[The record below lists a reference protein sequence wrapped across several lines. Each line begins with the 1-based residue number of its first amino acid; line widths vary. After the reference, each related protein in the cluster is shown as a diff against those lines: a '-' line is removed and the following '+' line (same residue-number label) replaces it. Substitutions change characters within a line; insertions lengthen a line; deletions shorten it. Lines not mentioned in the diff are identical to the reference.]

1 MATSVQQQQ
10 ELALLVKGTGYTVD
24 QVNAIPSLGERATD
38 IAMRRIEIGG
48 AAIAQSR
55 NFLVK
60 AMRDPVSFVKNQL
73 NLDVLSGAETGNYS
87 NFDKSI
93 AFLRTQNVPEVE
105 IKSAVDSSVNY
116 VNSIPKPGQGNSLFD
131 RFGRAVQRIT
141 APIINP
147 VEKAVS
153 QVSGALAKVEDVVK
167 EDVLTSP
174 AFAIAMAIYMP
185 TLAAQFGP
193 SLAAFGISGAAAQTA
208 VANAILSTSIQVAQ
222 GVPFDKAFQSAVTNA
237 VVSSGSP
244 AIAKDINK
252 IIENPAVTNAIV
264 SAGASAAKTAANGG
278 SQSDIERNLIAG
290 LVGSGTAT
298 ATGSN
303 IAGSAAAGGV
313 TGGVTGALTNAATA
327 YGAQLE
333 AERLAAENAAKIAS
347 GSSRD
352 PGIQV
357 AGGDDATALNMASIS
372 AMPEML
378 GKSGETASAIYPV
391 VEGGQTFY
399 ERTIT
404 GKTPDG
410 QDYSYTVTYDPGAS
424 AGRQISYTTS
434 GVSLDADGN
443 VIPGSG
449 GGAVATFK
457 RPNFTD
463 YKPTI
468 IAVGGTT
475 PTPKPSPSP
484 APSPTPSPASE
495 PSPIAAPSDIPPAP
509 SPSRGSSDAGG
520 DITGG
525 TVTGG
530 ATGGTSTN
538 VGTGAGSGGTVSDV
552 RGGDGTVG
560 TGTGSGVSGSGTGAG
575 DGSGAGAGSGGTG
588 TGTGGEGDGTG
599 SGEDEKPPVDDKGEP
614 YRPNLFIYGGTKPS
628 TLSRTLGTTVQ
639 NVPSASTTTGT
650 SVGLGGRGEIE
661 SKESG
666 KKRQTVWNE
675 ESLRLKD
682 ALGL

>member
-1 MATSVQQQQ
+1 MAT
-10 ELALLVKGTGYTVD
+10 EINPFIGFLANRGGHSLDAIY
-24 QVNAIPSLGERATD
+24 AIPHLADDIISIKSQTDYPVATIVPRAAAELSKALKNPVTYIKTRLNQD
-38 IAMRRIEIGG
+38 VFNG
-48 AAIAQSR
+48 AR
-55 NFLVK
+55 
-60 AMRDPVSFVKNQL
+60 
-73 NLDVLSGAETGNYS
+73 TGNYS
-87 NFDKSI
+87 DFDKSI
-93 AFLRTQNVPEVE
+93 AFLRKQNLPETE
-105 IKSAVDSSVNY
+105 IQSAVDSSVNY
-116 VNSIPKPGQGNSLFD
+116 VNSIPQPGQGNSLFD
-131 RFGRAVQRIT
+131 RFGRAVQRVT

-147 VEKAVS
+147 IEKAVS

-174 AFAIAMAIYMP
+174 AFAIAMAYYMP
-185 TLAAQFGP
+185 GLVAQFGP
-193 SLAAFGISGAAAQTA
+193 SLATFGVTSAATQAA

-237 VVSSGSP
+237 VVSTGSP

-252 IIENPAVTNAIV
+252 IIENPAVSNAIV
-264 SAGASAAKTAANGG
+264 SAGASAAKTAASGG
-278 SQSDIERNLIAG
+278 SKSDIERNLIAG
-290 LVGSGTAT
+290 LVGSGTAS
-298 ATGSN
+298 ATGSAV
-303 IAGSAAAGGV
+303 AGSAVGGGI
-313 TGGVTGALTNAATA
+313 TGGVTGALTGAATTYA
-327 YGAQLE
+327 
-333 AERLAAENAAKIAS
+333 AELAAENLAKENAAKKAS
-347 GSSRD
+347 GSSAD
-352 PGIQV
+352 PGVKV

-424 AGRQISYTTS
+424 AGKQISYTTS

-475 PTPKPSPSP
+475 PTPKPTPSP

-495 PSPIAAPSDIPPAP
+495 PSPIAAPSDIPPTP

-575 DGSGAGAGSGGTG
+575 DGSGAGAGSSGTG

-614 YRPNLFIYGGTKPS
+614 YKPKIFIYGGTKPS
-628 TLSRTLGTTVQ
+628 TLSQTLGTTVK
-639 NVPSASTTTGT
+639 NLPSASTTTGT

>member
-1 MATSVQQQQ
+1 MATTREEMQRLASLGRGGDTMLAHINP
-10 ELALLVKGTGYTVD
+10 EEAALLKARGGSGTINPNTGLPEFI
-24 QVNAIPSLGERATD
+24 NFIPTG
-38 IAMRRIEIGG
+38 GG
-48 AAIAQSR
+48 ATH
-55 NFLVK
+55 F
-60 AMRDPVSFVKNQL
+60 M
-73 NLDVLSGAETGNYS
+73 
-87 NFDKSI
+87 
-93 AFLRTQNVPEVE
+93 
-105 IKSAVDSSVNY
+105 
-116 VNSIPKPGQGNSLFD
+116 IPKEEIPVGYKPPG
-131 RFGRAVQRIT
+131 FGSIVGSTVSNIIS
-141 APIINP
+141 APKLIAP
-147 VEKAVS
+147 
-153 QVSGALAKVEDVVK
+153 ALARVEDVVK
-167 EDVLTSP
+167 EEVLTSP

-185 TLAAQFGP
+185 TLVAQFGP
-193 SLAAFGISGAAAQTA
+193 SLATLGITSAAAQTA

-264 SAGASAAKTAANGG
+264 SAGASAAKTALNGG
-278 SQSDIERNLIAG
+278 SQSDIQRNLIAG

-313 TGGVTGALTNAATA
+313 TGGVTGALTGAASA

-347 GSSRD
+347 DSSRD
-352 PGIQV
+352 PGINV
-357 AGGDDATALNMASIS
+357 AGGDDATALKMASIS

-378 GKSGETASAIYPV
+378 GKAGETASAIYSV

-410 QDYSYTVTYDPGAS
+410 EDYSYTVTYDPGAS
-424 AGRQISYTTS
+424 AGRQISYTT
-434 GVSLDADGN
+434 GGFAKDADGN
-443 VIPGSG
+443 VIPSG
-449 GGAVATFK
+449 GGSVSSSFK
-457 RPNFTD
+457 RPDFTD

-468 IAVGGTT
+468 ITVSGTT
-475 PTPKPSPSP
+475 PTPDPI
-484 APSPTPSPASE
+484 ASPTPSPSPSPSPVTTPSPD
-495 PSPIAAPSDIPPAP
+495 PSPIPAPPDTPPAP
-509 SPSRGSSDAGG
+509 SPSAGSSDASA

-530 ATGGTSTN
+530 GTGGTSTN

-560 TGTGSGVSGSGTGAG
+560 TGTGSGASGSGTGAG
-575 DGSGAGAGSGGTG
+575 DGSGVGTGSGGTG

-628 TLSRTLGTTVQ
+628 TLTQTLRTNIPT
-639 NVPSASTTTGT
+639 ASTTTGT

>member
-1 MATSVQQQQ
+1 MVQKIVTYNPQIPGSYEEALKEAAWWNKNVLGGSSVITEMQLQ
-10 ELALLVKGTGYTVD
+10 EQIEDSRKKGFL
-24 QVNAIPSLGERATD
+24 NK
-38 IAMRRIEIGG
+38 IA
-48 AAIAQSR
+48 A
-55 NFLVK
+55 
-60 AMRDPVSFVKNQL
+60 PFVKPITE
-73 NLDVLSGAETGNYS
+73 VGTSILS
-87 NFDKSI
+87 
-93 AFLRTQNVPEVE
+93 
-105 IKSAVDSSVNY
+105 
-116 VNSIPKPGQGNSLFD
+116 
-131 RFGRAVQRIT
+131 
-141 APIINP
+141 P
-147 VEKAVS
+147 VGKAAS
-153 QVSGALAKVEDVVK
+153 DVSGALARVEDIVK
-167 EDVLTSP
+167 EEVLTSP
-174 AFAIAMAIYMP
+174 AFAVAMAFYMP
-185 TLAAQFGP
+185 GLVTQFGP
-193 SLAAFGISGAAAQTA
+193 SLATLGVTSAAAQTA
-208 VANAILSTSIQVAQ
+208 VVNAVLSTTVQVAQ
-222 GVPFDKAFQSAVTNA
+222 GVPFYVAFQNAVTNA
-237 VVSSGSP
+237 VISSGSP

-252 IIENPAVTNAIV
+252 IIENPAVSDAIV
-264 SAGASAAKTAANGG
+264 SAGASAAKTAASGG
-278 SQSDIERNLIAG
+278 SKSDIERNLIAG
-290 LVGSGTAT
+290 LVGSGTAS
-298 ATGSN
+298 ATGSAV
-303 IAGSAAAGGV
+303 AGSAVGGGI
-313 TGGVTGALTNAATA
+313 TGGVTGALTNAAST
-327 YGAQLE
+327 YVAQLE
-333 AERLAAENAAKIAS
+333 AERIAAENAAKIAS

-457 RPNFTD
+457 RPNYTD

-468 IAVGGTT
+468 ITVGGTT
-475 PTPKPSPSP
+475 PTPKPTPSP
-484 APSPTPSPASE
+484 APSPIPSPVSE
-495 PSPIAAPSDIPPAP
+495 PGPIPAPSDMPPAP
-509 SPSRGSSDAGG
+509 SPSAGSSDTGG
-520 DITGG
+520 DTTGG

-530 ATGGTSTN
+530 GTGGTSTN

-560 TGTGSGVSGSGTGAG
+560 TGTGSGTSGSGTGSG
-575 DGSGAGAGSGGTG
+575 DGSGTGAGSGGTG
-588 TGTGGEGDGTG
+588 TGTGGDGDGTG

-614 YRPNLFIYGGTKPS
+614 YKPRIFIYGGTKPS
-628 TLSRTLGTTVQ
+628 TLSQTLGTTVQ

>member
-1 MATSVQQQQ
+1 MAMTREEMQRLASYGRDGDTMLAHINPQ
-10 ELALLVKGTGYTVD
+10 EAALLKSVGGSGTI
-24 QVNAIPSLGERATD
+24 NP
-38 IAMRRIEIGG
+38 
-48 AAIAQSR
+48 
-55 NFLVK
+55 N
-60 AMRDPVSFVKNQL
+60 
-73 NLDVLSGAETGNYS
+73 TG
-87 NFDKSI
+87 
-93 AFLRTQNVPEVE
+93 LPEF
-105 IKSAVDSSVNY
+105 KKFY
-116 VNSIPKPGQGNSLFD
+116 K
-131 RFGRAVQRIT
+131 RIT
-141 APIINP
+141 PATVKKTVEEVAAPIVKP

-153 QVSGALAKVEDVVK
+153 QVSNALAKVEDVVK

-185 TLAAQFGP
+185 TLVAQFGP

-244 AIAKDINK
+244 AIAQDINK
-252 IIENPAVTNAIV
+252 VIQNPAVTNAIV
-264 SAGASAAKTAANGG
+264 SAGASAAKTALNGG
-278 SQSDIERNLIAG
+278 SQSDIQKNLIAG

-313 TGGVTGALTNAATA
+313 TGGVTGALTGAASA
-327 YGAQLE
+327 YGAKLE
-333 AERLAAENAAKIAS
+333 AERLAAEDAAKIAS
-347 GSSRD
+347 GSSID

-357 AGGDDATALNMASIS
+357 AGGDDATALKMASIS

-404 GKTPDG
+404 GKTTDG

-424 AGRQISYTTS
+424 AGKQISYTT
-434 GVSLDADGN
+434 GGFAKDADGN
-443 VIPGSG
+443 VIPSG
-449 GGAVATFK
+449 GGSVSSSFT
-457 RPNFTD
+457 RPDYTD

-468 IAVGGTT
+468 ITTGGTT
-475 PTPKPSPSP
+475 PKPTPSPSP
-484 APSPTPSPASE
+484 APSPSPSPAPTPSPD
-495 PSPIAAPSDIPPAP
+495 PSPIPVPPNTPP
-509 SPSRGSSDAGG
+509 SPSPSAGSTDTGG
-520 DITGG
+520 DTTGG

-530 ATGGTSTN
+530 GSGGTSTN

-560 TGTGSGVSGSGTGAG
+560 TGTGSGTSGSGTGTG
-575 DGSGAGAGSGGTG
+575 DGSGVGTGSGGTG
-588 TGTGGEGDGTG
+588 TGTGGEGDGAG
-599 SGEDEKPPVDDKGEP
+599 SGEDEKPPVDGKGEP

-628 TLSRTLGTTVQ
+628 TLIQTLRTNIPT
-639 NVPSASTTTGT
+639 ASTTTGT